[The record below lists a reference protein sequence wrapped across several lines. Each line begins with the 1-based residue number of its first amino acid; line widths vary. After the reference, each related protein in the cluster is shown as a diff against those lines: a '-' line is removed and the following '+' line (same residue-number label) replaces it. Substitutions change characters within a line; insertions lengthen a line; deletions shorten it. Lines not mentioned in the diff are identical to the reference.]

1 MTCSATIEFYIGSAI
16 PPGNAAET
24 ANTINLWQSISTQL
38 KHIEFTAPEAEH
50 GSGALFHIDCDFS
63 QLVERL
69 EQAHKESAGFD
80 AYLKRHIEDASLKTD
95 AKLRLTLS
103 HPDEHIKEAEF
114 YRVATVFLQQLVL
127 AANLAQP
134 GSIQFLHTR
143 FGDAVAHRYEAQE
156 FDSRILYGA
165 AKAAHYNE
173 WPVIRTLDFADVW
186 NWLDMCGSS
195 QVSTAISRI
204 NKTLFSLLKVAQQRH
219 ESSARTALM
228 VIYQLEQLL
237 DCRQADSLER
247 IRSRMRLILGDI
259 PESANNLNELARIR
273 SDLFVASQPVHR
285 PPLIA
290 HGNSEA
296 LRDQMDQHNSAVESG
311 TAMVLALLHDLILSG
326 AQQYEFAESYKRQ

>member
-1 MTCSATIEFYIGSAI
+1 MTSSATIEFYIGSAI

-24 ANTINLWQSISTQL
+24 AKTINLWQSISDVL
-38 KHIEFTAPEAEH
+38 KHIEFTAPETEH
-50 GSGALFHIDCDFS
+50 RSGAQFKVDGNFD
-63 QLVERL
+63 QLVKRL
-69 EQAHKESAGFD
+69 ERAQKESGSFD
-80 AYLKRHIEDASLKTD
+80 AYLKRHVEDAGLGTD
-95 AKLRLTLS
+95 AHLYLTLS
-103 HPDEHIKEAEF
+103 HPDDGIKEAEF

-173 WPVIRTLDFADVW
+173 WPGIKTLDFAAVW
-186 NWLDMCGSS
+186 NWLEMCGSS
-195 QVSTAISRI
+195 QVTTAISRI

-228 VIYQLEQLL
+228 VVYQLEQLL
-237 DCRQADSLER
+237 DCRQADSLDR

-259 PESANNLNELARIR
+259 PESANHLNELARIR

-285 PPLIA
+285 PPLIS

-311 TAMVLALLHDLILSG
+311 TAMVLALLHDLINSG
-326 AQQYEFAESYKRQ
+326 AQQYEFAESFQRQ

>member
-1 MTCSATIEFYIGSAI
+1 MTSSATIEFYIGSAV

-24 ANTINLWQSISTQL
+24 AKTITLWQSISDVL
-38 KHIEFTAPEAEH
+38 KHIEFAAPESEH
-50 GSGALFHIDCDFS
+50 RAGARFSIAGDFD
-63 QLVERL
+63 QLVKRF
-69 EQAHKESAGFD
+69 EQAQKEAGSFD
-80 AYLKRHIEDASLKTD
+80 AYLKKHVDDATLKTD
-95 AKLRLTLS
+95 ASLRLSVS
-103 HPDEHIKEAEF
+103 HPDDNVNETEF
-114 YRVATVFLQQLVL
+114 YRVVTVYLQQLVL

-143 FGDAVAHRYEAQE
+143 FGDAVAHRFEAQE

-173 WPVIRTLDFADVW
+173 WPVIKTLDFADVW
-186 NWLDMCGSS
+186 NWLELCGSS
-195 QVSTAISRI
+195 QVTTAISRI

-228 VIYQLEQLL
+228 VVYQLEQLL
-237 DCRQADSLER
+237 DCRQADSLDR
-247 IRSRMRLILGDI
+247 IRSRMRLVLGDI

-285 PPLIA
+285 PPLIS
-290 HGNSEA
+290 HGNSES

-311 TAMVLALLHDLILSG
+311 TAMVLALLHDLISRG
-326 AQQYEFAESYKRQ
+326 AQQYQFAESFQRQ